1 MNLVA
6 FVTVSGSVVVC
17 VNCDTKTSQKCLN
30 EYYQVL
36 WYQHLKG
43 LIFQEHLEEVEK
55 DKQIFGLLLFSLLL
69 ILYCS
74 VVVVLLAQHHCV
86 NNQLTLEFEHALNG
100 LERDFSF

>member
-74 VVVVLLAQHHCV
+74 VVVVISISFFFFSLLSTFV
-86 NNQLTLEFEHALNG
+86 KTIN
-100 LERDFSF
+100 